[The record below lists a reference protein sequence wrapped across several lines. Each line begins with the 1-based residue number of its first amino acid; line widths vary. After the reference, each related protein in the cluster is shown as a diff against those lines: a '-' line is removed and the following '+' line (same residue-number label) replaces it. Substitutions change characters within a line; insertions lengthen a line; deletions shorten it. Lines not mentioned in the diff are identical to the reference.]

1 MADNSAPTESRL
13 SIQASREGYSQDGDF
28 GDHAG
33 AAQTIEPAPQP
44 LSRVAL
50 GLLATA
56 AGTLILAWFAFLAWL
71 AFKAL
76 SLL

>member
-13 SIQASREGYSQDGDF
+13 SIQASREGCSQDGDF
-28 GDHAG
+28 GVHAE
-33 AAQTIEPAPQP
+33 AAQTIEPAQP

-50 GLLATA
+50 GLLATV
-56 AGTLILAWFAFLAWL
+56 AGSLTVTWFAFLAWL

>member
-13 SIQASREGYSQDGDF
+13 SIQASREGCSQDGDF

-33 AAQTIEPAPQP
+33 AARTIEPAQP

-50 GLLATA
+50 GLLATV
-56 AGTLILAWFAFLAWL
+56 AGSLTVTWFAFLAWL

>member
-28 GDHAG
+28 GDPAG
-33 AAQTIEPAPQP
+33 ATQTIEPAQP

-50 GLLATA
+50 GLLAMVAWSLTA
-56 AGTLILAWFAFLAWL
+56 TWFAFLVWL